1 MLHGIS
7 AATAFSFARRPR
19 ESGDPVTLLLLLG
32 AEERKSLGSR
42 LHGNDDLVPMT
53 FMEAF
58 P

>member
-7 AATAFSFARRPR
+7 APDVFASARRPR
-19 ESGDPVTLLLLLG
+19 ESGDPATLLWLWE

-42 LHGNDDLVPMT
+42 LRGNDDLVSMV

-58 P
+58 